1 MRKTVSSPGSC
12 RTSQL
17 PLFSQTYPLALQL
30 HHTQHS
36 CTGWWWWWSCVCFA
50 EEEQLS
56 WRAAGPSCPDHS
68 GQHCENA
75 VTTKKSD
82 LPSPHS
88 PTSNP
93 ITQNQRQGPL
103 GVLLQC
109 ASPPLSRE
117 SRSCGR
123 AAYSREIVHFVR
135 PKSAQ
140 SFLLQLECGGC
151 GSHTGPDRTGSA
163 ADGRADSMALRW
175 GSLKLACCC
184 LLRIT
189 NMLTS
194 RPSIQHRRLMQK
206 NLQKRDVTGRCDS
219 QQS

>member
-12 RTSQL
+12 RTSQV
-17 PLFSQTYPLALQL
+17 PLFSQTYSPTLQL

-36 CTGWWWWWSCVCFA
+36 FTGWWWWWWSCVCFA

-82 LPSPHS
+82 LPSPHPPARTPS
-88 PTSNP
+88 LRIRDRAPWGPCRSV
-93 ITQNQRQGPL
+93 QGP
-103 GVLLQC
+103 
-109 ASPPLSRE
+109 PWSRE

-151 GSHTGPDRTGSA
+151 GLVTGPDRTGS
-163 ADGRADSMALRW
+163 
-175 GSLKLACCC
+175 
-184 LLRIT
+184 
-189 NMLTS
+189 
-194 RPSIQHRRLMQK
+194 
-206 NLQKRDVTGRCDS
+206 LQTGERT
-219 QQS
+219 QWH